1 MARVI
6 WEFQGL
12 DRFGTGVIR
21 VIRVGQ
27 DSLRFL
33 VWVLQLV
40 PAIDERV
47 AIPDCRGRFG
57 SHASLNVL
65 LELRSFSGKRGID

>member
-1 MARVI
+1 MPSETVKGRTIVEWNSSRFWEDMARVI

-12 DRFGTGVIR
+12 ETFGTGVIRVIR

-33 VWVLQLV
+33 V
-40 PAIDERV
+40 
-47 AIPDCRGRFG
+47 
-57 SHASLNVL
+57 
-65 LELRSFSGKRGID
+65 